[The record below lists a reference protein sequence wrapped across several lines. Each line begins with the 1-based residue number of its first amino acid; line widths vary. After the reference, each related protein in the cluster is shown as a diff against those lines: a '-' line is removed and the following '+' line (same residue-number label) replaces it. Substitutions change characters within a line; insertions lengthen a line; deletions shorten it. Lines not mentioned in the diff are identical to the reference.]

1 MDIFRILHP
10 TAEVVPAVFLG
21 SEVIFVKSDLH

>member
-10 TAEVVPAVFLG
+10 KKAQNTHSFQVHKEHSLG
-21 SEVIFVKSDLH
+21 LTT